1 MHSIEPFLKLSRI
14 SKSFVSDDGETTP
27 VIDNVSMDILVG
39 EFVVFLGPSGCGK
52 TTLMR
57 IVGGLETSNDG
68 EVLLSGEKVTGPDR
82 KKGMVFQAYTSFP
95 WLTVLDNI
103 RFGTKYRDDIGKME
117 KETVADHYLQ
127 LVGLKEFSDYYV
139 NRISGGMR
147 QRVAIARTLAAN
159 PDVLLMDEPF
169 GALDAQTREFL
180 QGQLLEINKRERK
193 TTIFVTHD
201 VDESIVLADRIFIF
215 SARPARV
222 IEIIQVS
229 QHITSERDISV
240 KETQSFFKLRNHI
253 RDLMR
258 DQARRTQELA
268 EQEIIHG
275 VAGGEYRHGQF

>member
-1 MHSIEPFLKLSRI
+1 MHPIEPFLKLSCI

-27 VIDNVSMDILVG
+27 VIDNVSMDVSVG

-68 EVLLSGEKVTGPDR
+68 EVFLSGEKVTGPDR

-103 RFGTKYRDDIGKME
+103 RFGTRYRNDIGKME
-117 KETVADHYLQ
+117 KEAVADHYLQ
-127 LVGLKEFSDYYV
+127 LVSLKEFSNYYV

-215 SARPARV
+215 SARPASV

-229 QHITSERDISV
+229 QHITGERDISV
-240 KETQSFFKLRNHI
+240 TETQSFFELRNHI

-275 VAGGEYRHGQF
+275 VEGGRV

>member
-1 MHSIEPFLKLSRI
+1 MHPIEPFLKLSRI

-27 VIDNVSMDILVG
+27 VIDNVSMDVLVG

-103 RFGTKYRDDIGKME
+103 RFGTKYRNDIGKTE
-117 KETVADHYLQ
+117 KEMVADHYLQ
-127 LVGLKEFSDYYV
+127 LVGLKEFSNYYV

-180 QGQLLEINKRERK
+180 QGQLLEINKKERK

-215 SARPARV
+215 SARPASV

-275 VAGGEYRHGQF
+275 VEGGRV

>member
-1 MHSIEPFLKLSRI
+1 MHPIEPFLKLSRI

-27 VIDNVSMDILVG
+27 VIDNVSMDVSVG
-39 EFVVFLGPSGCGK
+39 EFVVFLGPSGCAK

-68 EVLLSGEKVTGPDR
+68 EVFLSGEKVTGPDR

-103 RFGTKYRDDIGKME
+103 RFGTRYRNDIGKME
-117 KETVADHYLQ
+117 KEAVADHYLQ
-127 LVGLKEFSDYYV
+127 LVSLKEFSNYYV

-215 SARPARV
+215 SARPASV

-229 QHITSERDISV
+229 QHITGERDISV
-240 KETQSFFKLRNHI
+240 TETQSFFELRNHI

-275 VAGGEYRHGQF
+275 VEGGRV

>member
-1 MHSIEPFLKLSRI
+1 MDPIEPFLKLSRI
-14 SKSFVSDDGETTP
+14 SKSFVSDGGETTP
-27 VIDNVSMDILVG
+27 VIDNVSMDVLVG

-103 RFGTKYRDDIGKME
+103 RFGTKYRNDIGKME
-117 KETVADHYLQ
+117 KEMVADHYLQ
-127 LVGLKEFSDYYV
+127 LVGLKEFSNYYV

-215 SARPARV
+215 SARPASV

-275 VAGGEYRHGQF
+275 VEGGRV

>member
-1 MHSIEPFLKLSRI
+1 MHPIEPFLKLSRL

-27 VIDNVSMDILVG
+27 VIDNVSMDVSVG

-68 EVLLSGEKVTGPDR
+68 EVFLSGEKVTGPDR

-103 RFGTKYRDDIGKME
+103 RFGTRYRNDIGKME
-117 KETVADHYLQ
+117 KEAVADHYLQ
-127 LVGLKEFSDYYV
+127 LVSLKEFSNYYV

-180 QGQLLEINKRERK
+180 QGQLLEINKKERK

-215 SARPARV
+215 SARPASV

-229 QHITSERDISV
+229 QHITGERDISV
-240 KETQSFFKLRNHI
+240 TETQSFFELRNHI

-275 VAGGEYRHGQF
+275 VEGGRG

>member
-1 MHSIEPFLKLSRI
+1 
-14 SKSFVSDDGETTP
+14 
-27 VIDNVSMDILVG
+27 
-39 EFVVFLGPSGCGK
+39 
-52 TTLMR
+52 
-57 IVGGLETSNDG
+57 
-68 EVLLSGEKVTGPDR
+68 
-82 KKGMVFQAYTSFP
+82 MVFQAYTSFP

-103 RFGTKYRDDIGKME
+103 RFGTKYRNDIGKTE
-117 KETVADHYLQ
+117 KEMVADHYLQ
-127 LVGLKEFSDYYV
+127 LVGLKEFSNYYV

-180 QGQLLEINKRERK
+180 QGQLLEINKKERK

-215 SARPARV
+215 SARPASV

-275 VAGGEYRHGQF
+275 VEGGRV

>member
-1 MHSIEPFLKLSRI
+1 MDPIEPFLKLSHI

-27 VIDNVSMDILVG
+27 VIDNVSMDVLVG

-103 RFGTKYRDDIGKME
+103 RFGTKYRNDIGKME
-117 KETVADHYLQ
+117 KEMVADHYLQ
-127 LVGLKEFSDYYV
+127 LVGLKEFSNYYV

-215 SARPARV
+215 SARPASV

-275 VAGGEYRHGQF
+275 VEGGRV

>member
-27 VIDNVSMDILVG
+27 VIDNVSMDVSVG

-68 EVLLSGEKVTGPDR
+68 EVFLSGEKVTGPDR

-103 RFGTKYRDDIGKME
+103 RFGTRYRNDIGKME
-117 KETVADHYLQ
+117 KEAVADHYLQ
-127 LVGLKEFSDYYV
+127 LVSLKEFSNYYV

-215 SARPARV
+215 SARPASV

-229 QHITSERDISV
+229 QHITGERDISV
-240 KETQSFFKLRNHI
+240 TETQSFFELRNHI

-275 VAGGEYRHGQF
+275 VEGGRV

>member
-1 MHSIEPFLKLSRI
+1 MHPIEPFLKLSRI

-27 VIDNVSMDILVG
+27 VIDNVSMDVSVG

-68 EVLLSGEKVTGPDR
+68 EVFLSGEKVTGPDR

-117 KETVADHYLQ
+117 KEKVADHYLQ
-127 LVGLKEFSDYYV
+127 LVSLKEFSNYYV

-215 SARPARV
+215 SARPASV

-229 QHITSERDISV
+229 QHITGERDISV
-240 KETQSFFKLRNHI
+240 TETQSFFELRNHI

-275 VAGGEYRHGQF
+275 VEGGRV

>member
-1 MHSIEPFLKLSRI
+1 MHPIEPFLKLSRI

-27 VIDNVSMDILVG
+27 VIDNVSMDVLVG

-103 RFGTKYRDDIGKME
+103 RFGTKYRNDIGKTE
-117 KETVADHYLQ
+117 KEMVADHYLQ
-127 LVGLKEFSDYYV
+127 LVGLKEFSNYYV

-215 SARPARV
+215 SARPASV

-275 VAGGEYRHGQF
+275 VEGGRV

>member
-14 SKSFVSDDGETTP
+14 SKSCVSDNGETTP
-27 VIDNVSMDILVG
+27 VIDNVSMDVLVG

-103 RFGTKYRDDIGKME
+103 RFGTKYRNDIGKTE
-117 KETVADHYLQ
+117 KEMVADHYLQ
-127 LVGLKEFSDYYV
+127 LVGLKEFSNYYV

-215 SARPARV
+215 SARPASV

-275 VAGGEYRHGQF
+275 VEGGRV

>member
-1 MHSIEPFLKLSRI
+1 MDPIEPFLKLSRI

-27 VIDNVSMDILVG
+27 VIDNVSMDVLVG

-82 KKGMVFQAYTSFP
+82 RKGMVFQAYTSFP

-103 RFGTKYRDDIGKME
+103 RFGTKYRNDIGKTE
-117 KETVADHYLQ
+117 KEMVADHYLQ
-127 LVGLKEFSDYYV
+127 LVGLKEFSNYYV

-215 SARPARV
+215 SARPASV

-275 VAGGEYRHGQF
+275 VEGGRV